1 MQQPGWSRHSEPM
14 SPMYP
19 EDYEQYAAHAAHAA
33 AISQQQQHQSQGAA
47 TGQGNATV
55 GESKR
60 DKRRREMTDRVQRLH
75 EDTVARRD
83 RVYHELSQI
92 YARTADE
99 LLPPPVFPVP
109 ASDPAAVPVS
119 ADLAPSVACT
129 DPVFPD
135 LFPTPFL
142 FSLHQLS
149 MERAN
154 RQLEIRLFH
163 THQVASARRLYD
175 AEVERIEDEYEG
187 ATKGVVERLLEGV
200 EDRRR
205 KLMEEKEGEGVSLDA
220 FLDPQR
226 THGTRRMRGG
236 PGKSH
241 TARPHLPSN
250 PGSGSNGAASPA
262 ESVSNGRTGT
272 GGSGAG
278 AGGAGAGGGGGA
290 GGVGGAG
297 GDHGVDAS
305 ALGSLL
311 GLNGVS
317 DPFGLASSL
326 LPGASGVSSAT
337 AAHSVAQA
345 LSGIGPTASLLSGTL
360 LGVGA
365 TTKRKAGG
373 GRTQPGLPPTHYL
386 VQSGTYSQFGK
397 SIAGLS
403 ALRGEEVEGD
413 LVEVRR
419 KRQRVATASSRRRN
433 YE

>member
-1 MQQPGWSRHSEPM
+1 MQQAWSRHSEM
-14 SPMYP
+14 SPMGYP
-19 EDYEQYAAHAAHAA
+19 EEYDQYAAHAAHAVA
-33 AISQQQQHQSQGAA
+33 VSHHQQQQQQSSQASG
-47 TGQGNATV
+47 GGGGV
-55 GESKR
+55 VPGESKR

-92 YARTADE
+92 YSRTSQE
-99 LLPPPVFPVP
+99 LLPPPIFPV
-109 ASDPAAVPVS
+109 ASSSSPLETTQLPPPSSSVS
-119 ADLAPSVACT
+119 LT
-129 DPVFPD
+129 DPLYPD
-135 LFPTPFL
+135 LFPTSFL
-142 FSLHQLS
+142 FSLHQES
-149 MERAN
+149 MKRSN

-163 THQVASARRLYD
+163 THQVASARRLYE
-175 AEVERIEDEYEG
+175 AEVERIEDEFEG

-200 EDRRR
+200 EERRR

-236 PGKSH
+236 SGKSH
-241 TARPHLPSN
+241 TSRPHLPTTN
-250 PGSGSNGAASPA
+250 PGSGSNGAASPS
-262 ESVSNGRTGT
+262 ESVSNGRTG
-272 GGSGAG
+272 G
-278 AGGAGAGGGGGA
+278 GGANGASTTTNGGNPNGESGGGG
-290 GGVGGAG
+290 
-297 GDHGVDAS
+297 VDAN

-326 LPGASGVSSAT
+326 LPGSNGVTSST
-337 AAHSVAQA
+337 SNSLSA

-360 LGVGA
+360 LGVGT
-365 TTKRKAGG
+365 TTKRKTGG

>member
-1 MQQPGWSRHSEPM
+1 
-14 SPMYP
+14 
-19 EDYEQYAAHAAHAA
+19 
-33 AISQQQQHQSQGAA
+33 
-47 TGQGNATV
+47 
-55 GESKR
+55 
-60 DKRRREMTDRVQRLH
+60 MTDRVQRLH

-99 LLPPPVFPVP
+99 LLPPPVFPV
-109 ASDPAAVPVS
+109 ADPSVPV
-119 ADLAPSVACT
+119 AQLPPSVNCT
-129 DPVFPD
+129 DPLYPD
-135 LFPTPFL
+135 LFPASFL

-149 MERAN
+149 MQRAN

-163 THQVASARRLYD
+163 THQVSSARRLYE

-236 PGKSH
+236 SGKSH
-241 TARPHLPSN
+241 TSRPHLPSN
-250 PGSGSNGAASPA
+250 PGSGSNGAASPS
-262 ESVSNGRTGT
+262 ESVSNGRTG
-272 GGSGAG
+272 S
-278 AGGAGAGGGGGA
+278 GGANGGANGLAGGGNANGS
-290 GGVGGAG
+290 
-297 GDHGVDAS
+297 DHGVDAN

-311 GLNGVS
+311 GLNGIS

-326 LPGASGVSSAT
+326 LPGSNGVTTSTSN
-337 AAHSVAQA
+337 SLSA

-360 LGVGA
+360 LGIGT
-365 TTKRKAGG
+365 TTKRKTG

-403 ALRGEEVEGD
+403 ALRGEEIEGD

-419 KRQRVATASSRRRN
+419 KRQRVATTNSRRRN
-433 YE
+433 FE

>member
-1 MQQPGWSRHSEPM
+1 M

-19 EDYEQYAAHAAHAA
+19 EEYDQYAAHAAHAA
-33 AISQQQQHQSQGAA
+33 AVSHQHQHQHQQQ
-47 TGQGNATV
+47 ATV
-55 GESKR
+55 SSGTGGGGESKR

-92 YARTADE
+92 YARTTDD
-99 LLPPPVFPVP
+99 LLPPPVFPV
-109 ASDPAAVPVS
+109 SSSSTLGSSSSVS
-119 ADLAPSVACT
+119 SLPPSISHT
-129 DPVFPD
+129 DPLFPD
-135 LFPTPFL
+135 LFPPSFL
-142 FSLHQLS
+142 FRLHELS
-149 MERAN
+149 MQRSN

-200 EDRRR
+200 EERRR

-226 THGTRRMRGG
+226 AHGTRRMRGG
-236 PGKSH
+236 SGKSH
-241 TARPHLPSN
+241 TSRPHLPSN

-262 ESVSNGRTGT
+262 ESVSNGRTNGGPNGGT
-272 GGSGAG
+272 NGSNGHGGESNGI
-278 AGGAGAGGGGGA
+278 
-290 GGVGGAG
+290 
-297 GDHGVDAS
+297 DAS

-311 GLNGVS
+311 GLNGIS

-326 LPGASGVSSAT
+326 LPGSSGVVPPSSLAT
-337 AAHSVAQA
+337 N
-345 LSGIGPTASLLSGTL
+345 LSSINSTASLLSGTL
-360 LGVGA
+360 LGLIGGA
-365 TTKRKAGG
+365 GGSGGTTTKRKSG

>member
-1 MQQPGWSRHSEPM
+1 MQQAWSRHSEPM

-19 EDYEQYAAHAAHAA
+19 EEYDQYAAHAAHAA
-33 AISQQQQHQSQGAA
+33 AVSQQQQAVSAAGAGAA
-47 TGQGNATV
+47 PV

-99 LLPPPVFPVP
+99 LLPPPVFPI
-109 ASDPAAVPVS
+109 SDPAVPVS
-119 ADLAPSVACT
+119 RLPPSVACT
-129 DPVFPD
+129 DPLFPD
-135 LFPTPFL
+135 MFPTQFL

-163 THQVASARRLYD
+163 THQVASARRSYD

-187 ATKGVVERLLEGV
+187 ATKGVVERLLEAV

-205 KLMEEKEGEGVSLDA
+205 KLMEEKEGEGGSTDA

-236 PGKSH
+236 PHKTH
-241 TARPHLPSN
+241 TSRPHLPSN
-250 PGSGSNGAASPA
+250 NGSGSNGAASPS
-262 ESVSNGRTGT
+262 ESISNGR
-272 GGSGAG
+272 
-278 AGGAGAGGGGGA
+278 
-290 GGVGGAG
+290 G
-297 GDHGVDAS
+297 GDAGVDAS

-311 GLNGVS
+311 GLNPVS

-326 LPGASGVSSAT
+326 LPGSNGVSTST
-337 AAHSVAQA
+337 ANSLSA
-345 LSGIGPTASLLSGTL
+345 LSGVGPTASILSGTL
-360 LGVGA
+360 LGIG
-365 TTKRKAGG
+365 TSTKRKVG

-403 ALRGEEVEGD
+403 ALRGEEIEGD

-419 KRQRVATASSRRRN
+419 KRQRVATGAARRRN